1 LEGGQHVEDLAKTAL
16 GSIVYGFLVF
26 LGTACLGFVV
36 LPSVAH
42 ATGFFPLPT
51 EAQAA
56 ISLVTLKAVPLL
68 AGLSAAA
75 ALSYEWLKRRSV
87 ALRLALYCATI
98 LLAWITAA
106 AIAVFV
112 LG

>member
-1 LEGGQHVEDLAKTAL
+1 VEDLAKAAL

-42 ATGFFPLPT
+42 ATGLFPLDT

-56 ISLVTLKAVPLL
+56 FSMVTLKAVPLL
-68 AGLSAAA
+68 ASLSAAA
-75 ALSYEWLKRRSV
+75 ALSYEWLRRRSL
-87 ALRLALYCATI
+87 ALRLAIYCATI
-98 LLAWITAA
+98 LLAWTTAA